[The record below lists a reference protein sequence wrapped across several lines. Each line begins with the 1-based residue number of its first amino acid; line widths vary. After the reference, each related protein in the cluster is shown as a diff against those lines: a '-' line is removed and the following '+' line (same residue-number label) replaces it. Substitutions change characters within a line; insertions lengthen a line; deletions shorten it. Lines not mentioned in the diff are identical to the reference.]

1 MAESFDEKYKQG
13 SERKSTDIEVAEH
26 TFLVFHLS
34 MRIIFQGFTF
44 IRQRLQKVI
53 KSQCPLKSGC

>member
-1 MAESFDEKYKQG
+1 
-13 SERKSTDIEVAEH
+13 
-26 TFLVFHLS
+26 

-53 KSQCPLKSGC
+53 KSQCPLKSGCWLSLPLQKNFYDNFSKC